1 MKVELHIFSK
11 PRLARFGCAVVLV
24 FALVGACNDPYSR
37 NRIAMRQENLR
48 DFGGD
53 VRNAEARRAVRLR
66 EAGET
71 LNRWWIRDSERFNRK
86 WPTVGDYFW

>member
-1 MKVELHIFSK
+1 MKVAAGKTS
-11 PRLARFGCAVVLV
+11 ARIARYCG
-24 FALVGACNDPYSR
+24 FAIVISSLVGACNDPYSR

-48 DFGGD
+48 DFEGD
-53 VRNAEARRAVRLR
+53 VRASEARRAVRLR

-86 WPTVGDYFW
+86 MPTVGDYFW